1 MGNRGEMVQPVDI
14 VIAWV
19 DGNDQA
25 LKRKRHQFLTGEDPS
40 DAISDTRFASN
51 DEIYFNI
58 ASILKYV
65 PFCRNIYVVTDQQRP
80 AFIDEFA
87 NEIGKEKAYRMMSN
101 FKCERVPALEYFLTR
116 DYNGRI
122 KPYIVWDDSKNIIV
136 AYFTLITTCMI
147 LKPYEKTDPEH
158 TKEKDVEKII
168 SCIELEH
175 FALNDVYL
183 KLVNEDGYSNSGI
196 GNYVFK
202 EYISTVIAVLVS
214 EVNFFYLILH
224 AYNNDKVINA
234 YRNMGF
240 ETMEDDAE
248 AVIPTLSD
256 VRALHSDYAGDCKFM
271 FRDVESILTDLD

>member
-1 MGNRGEMVQPVDI
+1 MKMGFKENI
-14 VIAWV
+14 
-19 DGNDQA
+19 
-25 LKRKRHQFLTGEDPS
+25 
-40 DAISDTRFASN
+40 RF
-51 DEIYFNI
+51 
-58 ASILKYV
+58 
-65 PFCRNIYVVTDQQRP
+65 

-147 LKPYEKTDPEH
+147 LKPYEETDPEH